1 MVKISTSWNVII
13 TMLWRHKNDELNWL
27 YSGVNICFFTM
38 LFLQF
43 ESCKFCI
50 SPNVKLGI
58 AKCETYYHMCN
69 FYISWYATFACVQ
82 LQN

>member
-1 MVKISTSWNVII
+1 MVKISTAWNVII
-13 TMLWRHKNDELNWL
+13 TMVLWYKIDELNLL
-27 YSGVNICFFTM
+27 YSWVKICFLNL
-38 LFLQF
+38 LFLHF